1 MNKGAHAVRVAIPTV
16 EIYISTPVIAMSVRV
31 AVVVFVD
38 LLKKL
43 TRLFFR

>member
-1 MNKGAHAVRVAIPTV
+1 M
-16 EIYISTPVIAMSVRV
+16 EIQISTPMIAMPVSV

-43 TRLFFR
+43 TSLFFR